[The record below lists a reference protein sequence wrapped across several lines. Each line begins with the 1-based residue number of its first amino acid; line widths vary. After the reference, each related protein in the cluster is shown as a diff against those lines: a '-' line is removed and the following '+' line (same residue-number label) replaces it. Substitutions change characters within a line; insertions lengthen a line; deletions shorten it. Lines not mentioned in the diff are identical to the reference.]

1 MKPPSGTIR
10 FQHGAMAPQCL
21 GVSKRLALAAFAP
34 IIGVFLL
41 TAKLPAQQPKPD
53 QNQVEAAYI
62 YNFGKFVKWPATSG
76 ANQDSSFTI
85 CVLGEDP
92 FSPILQSVLAG
103 KSLNGIPVTVKRVT
117 KPQDAIDCR
126 ILSIN
131 TMDETRLREILSD
144 LGQTAVLTVS
154 DMPNFTKR
162 GGMIQ
167 FVTDG
172 DRVRFEVNLTS
183 ADKAGLVLT
192 SELLKVATVVRG
204 TGQAGGH

>member
-1 MKPPSGTIR
+1 MRPSNITTR
-10 FQHGAMAPQCL
+10 FQLGATAPQCQ
-21 GVSKRLALAAFAP
+21 GIGKCVALTAL
-34 IIGVFLL
+34 IIGAFLL

-76 ANQDSSFTI
+76 ANQDSSFTV
-85 CVLGEDP
+85 CVLGQDP

-103 KSLNGIPVTVKRVT
+103 KSLNGIPVTVKRIA

-131 TMDETRLREILSD
+131 AMDETRLREILSD

-172 DRVRFEVNLTS
+172 DRVRFEINRAS
-183 ADKAGLVLT
+183 SDRAGLVLA
-192 SELLKVATVVRG
+192 SELLKVATVVRE

>member
-1 MKPPSGTIR
+1 MKPSSRTIR
-10 FQHGAMAPQCL
+10 FQLGAMAPQCQ
-21 GVSKRLALAAFAP
+21 GIRKCVALAAL
-34 IIGVFLL
+34 IIGASPFA
-41 TAKLPAQQPKPD
+41 AKLPAQQQKPD

-62 YNFGKFVKWPATSG
+62 YNFGKFVKWPTTSG
-76 ANQDSSFTI
+76 TNQNSSFTI

-92 FSPILQSVLAG
+92 YGSILQSVLAG
-103 KSLNGIPVTVKRVT
+103 KFINGIPVTIKRVPQ
-117 KPQDAIDCR
+117 PQDAIDCR

-131 TMDETRLREILSD
+131 TTDERRLREILTD
-144 LGQTAVLTVS
+144 LGPATVLTVS

-172 DRVRFEVNLTS
+172 DRVRFEINRAS
-183 ADKAGLVLT
+183 SDRAGLVLA

-204 TGQAGGH
+204 AGEAGGH